1 MTPNLLQHSLLSLSL
16 SMFYFKI
23 ESLSLSDLQALL
35 SLVYLTSSNIL
46 MLIEFTGFATWV
58 SSLCGHHHHM

>member
-1 MTPNLLQHSLLSLSL
+1 
-16 SMFYFKI
+16 MFYFKI

-58 SSLCGHHHHM
+58 SSLFGHHQQTI